1 MYHQLLIR
9 MCEHDSTKST
19 YEHWFVLNG
28 KSLRLSSRE
37 FALVSDL
44 NFTYVLTVSDREM
57 MDASDLKLRYFP
69 HSESAKIFVIAI
81 EKAFNDLETV
91 DRLKLIYV
99 LIVTIFLLN
108 NRFKN
113 VDDYVFRGATLRKRT
128 HVRPPLRIALRGS
141 ASSTT
146 PTTTT
151 TTTIVAGYMATC
163 LNYLVVLLLIISCSV
178 ESRFVV
184 EKSSITVLSPY
195 DLRSK
200 HDAAI
205 ANFGVPDY
213 GGSMVG
219 TLVYPRNGSSGCSPF
234 DGDNPFKSKST
245 RPTILLL
252 DRGDCFFALKVWNG
266 QQAGAAAVLVADTI
280 DEPLITMDSPE
291 ESSNADGYIEKIGIP
306 SALIE
311 RSFSEALKDA
321 LKKGDQDVLVKM
333 DWTES
338 MPHPDQRVEYE
349 LWTNSNDECGVRCD
363 EQMNFVKNFK
373 GHAQILEKGGY
384 TQFTPHYITWYCP
397 QAFVLS
403 NQCKS
408 QCINHGRYCA
418 PDPEQDFSQG
428 YQGKDVVFENLRQLC
443 VHRVA
448 NESNRSWVW
457 WDYVTDFHIRCS
469 MKENRYSK
477 HCAEE
482 VMKSLGLPI
491 EKINK
496 CIGDPD
502 ADVEN
507 EVLKNEQDLQVGRG
521 SRGDV
526 TILPTMVINNVQ
538 YRGKLE
544 RSAVL
549 KAVCAG
555 FKETTDPP
563 ICLAGELETNECL
576 ENNGGCW
583 QDPTSNVTACKDTF
597 RGRVCECPLLNG
609 VQYKGDGYAVCEAVG
624 PGRCSVN
631 NGGCWSDI
639 RNGERF
645 SACMV
650 RSRSFLIFP
659 PFFV

>member
-1 MYHQLLIR
+1 
-9 MCEHDSTKST
+9 
-19 YEHWFVLNG
+19 
-28 KSLRLSSRE
+28 
-37 FALVSDL
+37 
-44 NFTYVLTVSDREM
+44 
-57 MDASDLKLRYFP
+57 
-69 HSESAKIFVIAI
+69 
-81 EKAFNDLETV
+81 
-91 DRLKLIYV
+91 
-99 LIVTIFLLN
+99 
-108 NRFKN
+108 
-113 VDDYVFRGATLRKRT
+113 
-128 HVRPPLRIALRGS
+128 
-141 ASSTT
+141 
-146 PTTTT
+146 
-151 TTTIVAGYMATC
+151 MATC
-163 LNYLVVLLLIISCSV
+163 FNFLVVLLLIISCSV
-178 ESRFVV
+178 ESRFIV
-184 EKSSITVLSPY
+184 EKSSITILSPY
-195 DLRSK
+195 ELRSK

-219 TLVYPRNGSSGCSPF
+219 NLVYPRNGSVGCSPF
-234 DGDNPFKSKST
+234 DGDSPFKSKST

-252 DRGDCFFALKVWNG
+252 DRGECYFALKVWNG

-291 ESSNADGYIEKIGIP
+291 ESSDADGYIEKIGIP
-306 SALIE
+306 SALID
-311 RSFSEALKDA
+311 RSLSETLKDA

-477 HCAEE
+477 QCAEE

-507 EVLKNEQDLQVGRG
+507 EVLKNEQDLQVGHG

-563 ICLAGELETNECL
+563 ICLSGGLETNECL
-576 ENNGGCW
+576 QNNGGCW

-609 VQYKGDGYAVCEAVG
+609 VQYEGDGYALCEAVG

-631 NGGCWSDI
+631 NGGCWSDT

-645 SACMV
+645 SACMESGLSGCQCPHGFRGDGHTCEDV
-650 RSRSFLIFP
+650 DECKERLACNCDGCSCKNTWGGFNCSCQGDKLYLMELDTCIERKNSKFGQYLTLLLLAVALSVGVAGYIFYKYRLRSYMDTEIMAIMSQYMPLDSHQNQTLVVHHEDEPLRQSSS
-659 PFFV
+659 V

>member
-1 MYHQLLIR
+1 M
-9 MCEHDSTKST
+9 
-19 YEHWFVLNG
+19 
-28 KSLRLSSRE
+28 SS
-37 FALVSDL
+37 
-44 NFTYVLTVSDREM
+44 
-57 MDASDLKLRYFP
+57 
-69 HSESAKIFVIAI
+69 
-81 EKAFNDLETV
+81 V
-91 DRLKLIYV
+91 D
-99 LIVTIFLLN
+99 
-108 NRFKN
+108 
-113 VDDYVFRGATLRKRT
+113 
-128 HVRPPLRIALRGS
+128 
-141 ASSTT
+141 
-146 PTTTT
+146 
-151 TTTIVAGYMATC
+151 
-163 LNYLVVLLLIISCSV
+163 
-178 ESRFVV
+178 SRFVV
-184 EKSSITVLSPY
+184 EKSSISVLSPY

-219 TLVYPRNGSSGCSPF
+219 TLLYPQKASVGCSSF
-234 DGDNPFKSKST
+234 DGDKPFKSNSP

-252 DRGDCFFALKVWNG
+252 DRGDCYFALKVWNG

-291 ESSNADGYIEKIGIP
+291 ESSDADGYIDKIGIP
-306 SALIE
+306 SALID
-311 RSFSEALKDA
+311 RSFAQALKDA
-321 LKKGDQDVLVKM
+321 LKKGEDVVVKI

-349 LWTNSNDECGVRCD
+349 LWTNSNDECGIRCD
-363 EQMNFVKNFK
+363 EQMNFIKNFK

-397 QAFVLS
+397 QAFILS

-418 PDPEQDFSQG
+418 PDPEQDFGEG

-457 WDYVTDFHIRCS
+457 WDFVSDFHIRCS
-469 MKENRYSK
+469 MKKRRYSK
-477 HCAEE
+477 ECAEE
-482 VMKSLGLPI
+482 VIKSLGLPV

-496 CIGDPD
+496 CMGDPE
-502 ADVEN
+502 ADTEN
-507 EVLKNEQDLQVGRG
+507 EVLKTEQDLQIGHG

-549 KAVCAG
+549 KAICAG

-563 ICLAGELETNECL
+563 ICLSAGEEFVSALWLVVFSTKEMDMHPVKPLDQEGVPSTMEGVGRIPEMESDSLHAWNRMYQGVGVRL
-576 ENNGGCW
+576 V
-583 QDPTSNVTACKDTF
+583 SRAMAINVKMWMNVKKGLAANAMGVAVRIHGVDLSAAVREVNSTYWSMTPALKGTAPKS
-597 RGRVCECPLLNG
+597 GASLP
-609 VQYKGDGYAVCEAVG
+609 
-624 PGRCSVN
+624 
-631 NGGCWSDI
+631 
-639 RNGERF
+639 
-645 SACMV
+645 
-650 RSRSFLIFP
+650 
-659 PFFV
+659 